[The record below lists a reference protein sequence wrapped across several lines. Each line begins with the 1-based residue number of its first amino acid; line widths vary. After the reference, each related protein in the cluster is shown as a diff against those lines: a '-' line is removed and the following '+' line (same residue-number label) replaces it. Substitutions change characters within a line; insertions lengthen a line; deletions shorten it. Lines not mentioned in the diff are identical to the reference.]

1 MIDLSHAR
9 LSAAE
14 PELIDF
20 GASLTPFLGG
30 ISQRLDRLGT
40 RHAIS
45 VQMPPMHVEGE
56 GRKWIVRLIRAK
68 QAGGFVIFPQVGFRI
83 GAPGAAI
90 KVGVEVE
97 GGRVLTV
104 TGATPGYAVRE
115 GQALSITSNS
125 RRFFYLASAQT
136 ILDATGS
143 GQIELD
149 VPLREEALVG
159 DSVDLTRPVIAGR
172 IMEDG
177 WKWSIDTAG
186 TVGLAF
192 RLEEIA

>member
-9 LSAAE
+9 LSVAE
-14 PELIDF
+14 PEMVDF

-45 VQMPPMHVEGE
+45 VQMPPMHIEAD

-68 QAGGFVIFPQVGFRI
+68 QEGGFVNFPQIGFRV
-83 GAPGAAI
+83 GAPGGGI
-90 KVGVEVE
+90 KVAAAVE

-115 GQALSITSNS
+115 GQALSITSNNRS
-125 RRFFYLASAQT
+125 FFYLASAQT

-143 GQIELD
+143 GRIELD
-149 VPLREEALVG
+149 VPLREEALIA
-159 DSVDLTRPVIAGR
+159 DPINLTRPVIGGR

>member
-9 LSAAE
+9 LSVAE

-45 VQMPPMHVEGE
+45 VQMPPMHIEGE

-68 QAGGFVIFPQVGFRI
+68 QEGGFVVFPQVGFRV

-90 KVGVEVE
+90 KVGAQVE
-97 GGRVLTV
+97 GGRVLTI
-104 TGATPGYAVRE
+104 TGATRGYAVRE
-115 GQALSITSNS
+115 GQAISITSNG

-136 ILDATGS
+136 IFDANGS

-149 VPLREEALVG
+149 VPLREEALIG
-159 DSVDLTRPVIAGR
+159 DPVDLTRPVIAGR

>member
-9 LSAAE
+9 LSVAE

-56 GRKWIVRLIRAK
+56 GRRWIVRLIRAK
-68 QAGGFVIFPQVGFRI
+68 QEGGFVAFPQVGLRI
-83 GAPGAAI
+83 GAPGAAV
-90 KVGVEVE
+90 KVGAAVE
-97 GGRVLTV
+97 GGRLLTIS
-104 TGATPGYAVRE
+104 GATPGYAVRE
-115 GQALSITSNS
+115 GQALSLTSND

-136 ILDATGS
+136 IFDASGS

-149 VPLREEALVG
+149 VPLREEALIG
-159 DSVDLTRPVIAGR
+159 DAVDLTRPVIAGR

>member
-9 LSAAE
+9 LSVAE
-14 PELIDF
+14 PELVDF

-30 ISQRLDRLGT
+30 IGQRLDRLGT

-45 VQMPPMHVEGE
+45 VQMPAMHVEDE

-68 QAGGFVIFPQVGFRI
+68 QEGGFVTFPQVGFRL
-83 GAPGAAI
+83 GVPGAAI
-90 KVGVEVE
+90 KVAAAVE

-104 TGATPGYAVRE
+104 TGATPRYVVRE
-115 GQALSITSNS
+115 GQALSITSNN

-136 ILDATGS
+136 VLDGS
-143 GQIELD
+143 GSGRIELD

-159 DSVDLTRPVIAGR
+159 NPVDLRRPVIAGR

-186 TVGLAF
+186 TVGLSF